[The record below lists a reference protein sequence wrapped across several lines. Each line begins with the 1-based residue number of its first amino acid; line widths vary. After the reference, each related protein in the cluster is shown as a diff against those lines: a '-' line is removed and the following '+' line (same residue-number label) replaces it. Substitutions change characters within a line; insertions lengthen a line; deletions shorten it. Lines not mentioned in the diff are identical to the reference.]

1 MGINRVVAVLT
12 LLKLLFGM
20 CIVVLILCFYA
31 IYLYK
36 FADSQ
41 SALLLVLTFPF
52 AAAAA
57 TIYEMLSASSDFGA
71 ITLQFLLC

>member
-1 MGINRVVAVLT
+1 MGINSVVAVLT

-31 IYLYK
+31 MYLYK
-36 FADSQ
+36 FADS
-41 SALLLVLTFPF
+41 LIPF
-52 AAAAA
+52 AAAA